1 MNDQNEQYRRPQLHF
16 SDEKTDVRP
25 TINRRQ
31 LLSGCAMLT
40 ALAVLLIVGLAP
52 HRAGAPGLSPDAAQV
67 RTDPT
72 LTLSEDCQVI
82 QHLTFTPCGHAITRR
97 QTLPAELAGKGRI
110 DLEAAYDAWQ
120 LTSFES
126 GEVVMEQAVSMFC
139 PQHVVLM
146 PDEGGMLCIW
156 QNRYGDAL
164 ALVKQLDS
172 AVGEL
177 PESVQQEVRQGKGF
191 DSQDA
196 LEQWLESVES

>member
-97 QTLPAELAGKGRI
+97 QTLPAELTGKGRI